1 MNNIDIQ
8 YKNITA
14 VLSKELA
21 VYESIID
28 LFRQKQECIL
38 KGNIDN
44 MKSIVEE
51 IQASS
56 TLAKK
61 YQTERDD
68 ITKLILDK
76 LNDNGPYT
84 MKTLM
89 KAFDSK
95 RSSDLE
101 MLYYKLKS
109 SAMRVTELGRENDYL
124 LSASVEHIRNLVSL
138 FIDKKDSTSIN
149 YNNDGLLKE
158 SKLEHKVLDI
168 QV

>member
-21 VYESIID
+21 VYETIID

-44 MKSIVEE
+44 LKSIVEE

-61 YQTERDD
+61 YQTERDA
-68 ITKLILDK
+68 ITKLILDET
-76 LNDNGPYT
+76 NDNGPHT

-89 KAFDSK
+89 KAFDPQK
-95 RSSDLE
+95 IFRARD
-101 MLYYKLKS
+101 
-109 SAMRVTELGRENDYL
+109 
-124 LSASVEHIRNLVSL
+124 ASL
-138 FIDKKDSTSIN
+138 
-149 YNNDGLLKE
+149 
-158 SKLEHKVLDI
+158 
-168 QV
+168 

>member
-21 VYESIID
+21 VYETIID

-44 MKSIVEE
+44 LKSIVEE

-61 YQTERDD
+61 YQTERDA
-68 ITKLILDK
+68 ITKLILDET
-76 LNDNGPYT
+76 NDNGPHT

-89 KAFDSK
+89 KVFDPKDRKST
-95 RSSDLE
+95 RLNSS
-101 MLYYKLKS
+101 
-109 SAMRVTELGRENDYL
+109 
-124 LSASVEHIRNLVSL
+124 H
-138 FIDKKDSTSIN
+138 
-149 YNNDGLLKE
+149 
-158 SKLEHKVLDI
+158 
-168 QV
+168 